1 MKKSDLKRYDKLA
14 RELLDLSNGPV
25 HFGPGYDDVKLHQ
38 TLKKAAYAIHK
49 LLDYMEVEER
59 QPMGL
64 CPFNGVCLPL
74 NNTRRIVVNLVEALM
89 GSEDSET
96 LIFSAMEDEDY
107 GGKV

>member
-1 MKKSDLKRYDKLA
+1 MRKSDVKRYDKLA
-14 RELLDLSNGPV
+14 RELLDLAA
-25 HFGPGYDDVKLHQ
+25 HIKPGYDDVRLHQ
-38 TLKKAAYAIHK
+38 NLKKAAYAIQD
-49 LLDYMEVEER
+49 LLVKVTMEER
-59 QPMGL
+59 EPMGS
-64 CPFNGVCLPL
+64 CPFSGVCLPL